1 MNKSLIRLYA
11 LLGMEVMKWAARM
24 LRVRKINSNV
34 EMDTA
39 SIWHGDVVCSKGFDF
54 QF

>member
-1 MNKSLIRLYA
+1 MNESLIRLYA
-11 LLGMEVMKWAARM
+11 LLEMEVMKWAALT
-24 LRVRKINSNV
+24 LRVRKTNFNV

-39 SIWHGDVVCSKGFDF
+39 SIWHGVVVCSTGFDF